1 MVLFGWWILKERLT
15 FGRIMSVVLATI
27 GVLMIVYDP
36 DNFQV
41 NLLGG
46 FFLFV
51 AAWTW
56 ALMAVFLKLLDRYSP
71 IVLTFY
77 GLLVALVCLAPYSV
91 WWLATQAD
99 YSLLLTPQ
107 VLLSIGY
114 MGIISTTG
122 GFVLWNE
129 GLLYMDAST
138 AGLFMFWQPIVGTFL
153 GWLLL
158 GEPVTLWFWLGA
170 LLIVA
175 GVVMAIGRPKK
186 A

>member
-1 MVLFGWWILKERLT
+1 MSFSKTGFSQKQQIFAVKAKILCITSR
-15 FGRIMSVVLATI
+15 
-27 GVLMIVYDP
+27 
-36 DNFQV
+36 
-41 NLLGG
+41 G
-46 FFLFV
+46 FKHLV
-51 AAWTW
+51 
-56 ALMAVFLKLLDRYSP
+56 
-71 IVLTFY
+71 

-175 GVVMAIGRPKK
+175 GVVMAMGRPKK